1 MTIQISY
8 TPEEE
13 DRIRVRQR
21 MVNKGALYATGA
33 AVLAMVIP
41 GIYRNLGDIS
51 NDALTTSYGIQMG
64 GYLLLL
70 AGGVAALFNNIQQ
83 VGDPAT
89 PDKKSLES
97 KLSE

>member
-1 MTIQISY
+1 MTVQISY

-21 MVNKGALYATGA
+21 MVNKGTLYATGA
-33 AVLAMVIP
+33 AVLAIATLE
-41 GIYRNLGDIS
+41 IYRNLGDIS
-51 NDALTTSYGIQMG
+51 NDALTTCYGIEMG

-70 AGGVAALFNNIQQ
+70 AGGVTAMFNNIQQ
-83 VGDPAT
+83 VGNPAT